1 MEPHGQSGWFSAQ
14 ADKVTAF
21 GSLICMNNCASN
33 FKRRGVK
40 VLEVQSS
47 KFKVQ
52 SSKFKV
58 QSSRKGEII
67 S

>member
-1 MEPHGQSGWFSAQ
+1 
-14 ADKVTAF
+14 
-21 GSLICMNNCASN
+21 MNNCASN

-58 QSSRKGEII
+58 QSSKFKVQSSKFKVQSSRKGEII

>member
-1 MEPHGQSGWFSAQ
+1 
-14 ADKVTAF
+14 
-21 GSLICMNNCASN
+21 MNNSALN

-58 QSSRKGEII
+58 QSSKFKVQSSKFKVQSSRKGKII

>member
-1 MEPHGQSGWFSAQ
+1 
-14 ADKVTAF
+14 
-21 GSLICMNNCASN
+21 MNNCASN

-58 QSSRKGEII
+58 QSSKFKKGGNHKLIEIVKTNNSKLRRYKDDNI
-67 S
+67 